1 MKNLEIIED
10 WEREFLKDF
19 VYLHEEG
26 QDLSDKINQEL
37 NRQPAQIVV
46 IDTNHILDKKKTHE
60 TKHYGLPF

>member
-46 IDTNHILDKKKTHE
+46 IDPHKILNRKNEHQNNI
-60 TKHYGLPF
+60 LPF

>member
-46 IDTNHILDKKKTHE
+46 IDTNHILDKKTHE
-60 TKHYGLPF
+60 TKHYSLPF

>member
-60 TKHYGLPF
+60 TKHYSLPF

>member
-1 MKNLEIIED
+1 MKDLEIIED

-46 IDTNHILDKKKTHE
+46 IDKDNILEKTHE
-60 TKHYGLPF
+60 TKHYSLPF